1 MKSNLQTRYIAIAIG
16 ELVTKKWFAR
26 DKAELIAQAY
36 VNDVDLGG
44 LAPDDFMEYSRD
56 CINVVT
62 FSSAASFDEF
72 SRAMN
77 YVADRVVG
85 DTDYMDVTR
94 EVNAAR
100 AARFATQLV
109 EA

>member
-1 MKSNLQTRYIAIAIG
+1 MNTSNQTRYIAIAIG
-16 ELVTKKWFAR
+16 EIVTNKWFTR
-26 DKAELIAQAY
+26 DKAQAIANAC
-36 VNDVDLGG
+36 VSDDDLGDLIPG
-44 LAPDDFMEYSRD
+44 DFMAYSRD
-56 CINVVT
+56 CINVMT

-85 DTDYMDVTR
+85 DTDFMDITK
-94 EVNAAR
+94 EVYVAR
-100 AARFATQLV
+100 AARFNTQLV